1 MKTDGTRRGRTNTI
15 IPDFSLFFALNAAK
29 ESGLGVG
36 ETFSVRVR
44 GGNSDGPKAEK
55 SVEHEREPG
64 FCISTF
70 ITYDCSSGQNAVR
83 ELVRDTGK
91 GRKLTEEGVYLRWDQ
106 FSVHLRAF
114 PIPIYNIR
122 KEGRKEKKPNY

>member
-15 IPDFSLFFALNAAK
+15 TPDFSLFFALNAAM
-29 ESGLGVG
+29 ESGVGVG
-36 ETFSVRVR
+36 VTFSVRVR

-70 ITYDCSSGQNAVR
+70 ISYDCSSGQNA
-83 ELVRDTGK
+83 VRDTGK
-91 GRKLTEEGVYLRWDQ
+91 GRKLTEERVYLRWDK

-114 PIPIYNIR
+114 PIPLYNIR